1 MNSLFLNDLEAMI
14 ETDDSCQW
22 PKEIRELYVTD
33 VFTQLEPE
41 DSSRDIL
48 WNWVDFCGIGHLIY
62 DVY

>member
-33 VFTQLEPE
+33 VFTHLLP
-41 DSSRDIL
+41 DNTGRIL
-48 WNWVDFCGIGHLIY
+48 WNWVYFCGIGHLIY

>member
-41 DSSRDIL
+41 DSSREIL
-48 WNWVDFCGIGHLIY
+48 
-62 DVY
+62 